1 MAVEVTAPIEFQ
13 GVITG
18 QLNKRHGIITG
29 QDGVEDWFTLY
40 AEVRI
45 IISLH
50 LHSNF
55 GHRRASSSFVYHYL
69 LF

>member
-1 MAVEVTAPIEFQ
+1 MGGWQILEPIMYVEVTAPIEFQ

-29 QDGVEDWFTLY
+29 QDGVQDWFTLC

-45 IISLH
+45 IDH
-50 LHSNF
+50 
-55 GHRRASSSFVYHYL
+55 VVTC
-69 LF
+69 